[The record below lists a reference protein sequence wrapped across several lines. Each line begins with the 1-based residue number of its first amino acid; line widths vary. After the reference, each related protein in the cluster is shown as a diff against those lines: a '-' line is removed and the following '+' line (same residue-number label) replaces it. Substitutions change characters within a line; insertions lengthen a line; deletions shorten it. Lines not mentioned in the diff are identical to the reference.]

1 MIQPGETQNEFE
13 PRRTWRDLTPP
24 PKTPREE
31 LHALIELGYAAKDK
45 RLREAAGI
53 VDTWAG
59 KLPFYLQIIEWGCEK
74 Q

>member
-1 MIQPGETQNEFE
+1 MTASPQ
-13 PRRTWRDLTPP
+13 P

-45 RLREAAGI
+45 RLREAAGV

-59 KLPFYLQIIEWGCEK
+59 KLLKLASKEIEQNIPKVKNETTSRHV
-74 Q
+74 